1 MVKILRLAVRRLL
14 KSLLSYIPHAIAKKI
29 IRLLMESQGL
39 GSGARVQTSGEL
51 NAIRHSF
58 RRKKGN
64 ALTIFDVGANRGE
77 YSIALSGLFP
87 TARIYAFEPSPNTFK
102 LLVNEVSGVSQIDAV
117 NIGFGNENETTS
129 LYKENSIARIASLT
143 ELEVTNSEF
152 TERVRIRRLDDYLKD
167 AEIQRIDLLKI
178 DVEGHEWDVL
188 QGAISTLKSGKVFSI
203 QFEFGEFNI
212 DTRILFRTI
221 FRFLK
226 EAGYTV
232 FLIQP
237 HGLARIDSYEII
249 YEYFASTNF
258 LAVLTSRLDEIF

>member
-1 MVKILRLAVRRLL
+1 MNSLRSIRCILKL
-14 KSLLSYIPHAIAKKI
+14 LLSYVPHTIAKKI
-29 IRLLMESQGL
+29 IRLLMESQGF

-51 NAIRHSF
+51 NAVRYAF
-58 RRKKGN
+58 RRKKKN

-87 TARIYAFEPSPNTFK
+87 TARIYAFEPSPSTFK
-102 LLVNEVSGVSQIDAV
+102 LLVNGVLDISQIDAV

-143 ELEVTNSEF
+143 ELEVTNPEF
-152 TERVRIRRLDDYLKD
+152 TERVSIRRIDDYLKD
-167 AEIQRIDLLKI
+167 AKIQRIDLLKI

-203 QFEFGEFNI
+203 QFEFGEFNV

-226 EAGYTV
+226 KTGYTV

-237 HGLARIDSYEII
+237 NGLARIESYDPI
-249 YEYFASTNF
+249 YEHFASTNF
-258 LAVLTSRLDEIF
+258 LAVSTLRLDEIF

>member
-14 KSLLSYIPHAIAKKI
+14 KSLLSYIPHAIAKKL

-51 NAIRHSF
+51 NAICYSF

-102 LLVNEVSGVSQIDAV
+102 LLVNEVSGVSQIDAE
-117 NIGFGNENETTS
+117 NIGFGKENETTS

-143 ELEVTNSEF
+143 ELEVTNPKF
-152 TERVRIRRLDDYLKD
+152 TERVSIRRLDDYLKD
-167 AEIQRIDLLKI
+167 TKIQRIDLLKI

-188 QGAISTLKSGKVFSI
+188 QGAVSTLKSGKVFSI

-212 DTRILFRTI
+212 DTRICFRTL
-221 FRFLK
+221 FRFLE

-237 HGLARIDSYEII
+237 NGLTRIDSYEII

-258 LAVLTSRLDEIF
+258 LAVLTSRLDEIL